1 MNTRLLVRRFLLV
14 CITLFLLVLAWGAV
28 AGGVRQFPRSITVWQ
43 QVETIV
49 QLACGLLSLLIVF
62 TYFWWRKWSTPIRVA
77 WAISLVTAAGL
88 SSLVW
93 GPPMPLTALV
103 LAGIALFIALVILW
117 ALQRLSAGDIN
128 TEG

>member
-1 MNTRLLVRRFLLV
+1 M
-14 CITLFLLVLAWGAV
+14 LFLLVLAWGAV
-28 AGGVRQFPRSITVWQ
+28 VGGVRQFPRSSTVWQ
-43 QVETIV
+43 QVETII
-49 QLACGLLSLLIVF
+49 QLACGLLSLLTVF

-77 WAISLVTAAGL
+77 WTISLVTAAGL

-103 LAGIALFIALVILW
+103 LAGIALFVALVTLW